1 MNLKKY
7 LLEIIVFSSGA
18 SVMIFEIIGSR
29 ILGPYLG
36 TSIFVWTS
44 IIGIILAS
52 LSLGYYLGGKLSDK
66 NPHIKNLSIIF
77 FLASILMLFTIVI
90 KNNFL
95 LFLVGIVSSIRI
107 NAVIA
112 SIILFAPVSVM
123 LGMVSPYAVRLKIQ
137 DVEHSGTTVG
147 NLYALSTLGS
157 IFGTFLAGFWL
168 IPSFG
173 ATNILIGLVIILL
186 LLSIISFPREL
197 LKSKIALSI
206 LCALLIGGNTYQM
219 YVRAENGFVE
229 LDTAYSHVLI
239 LDSQEES
246 GKDIRTL
253 KINNEFSSAM
263 YLGSYDL
270 VYDYTKF
277 YNLAEYFTPKIE
289 KALMIGGAAYSYP
302 KYFLERYEDAKMDVI
317 EIDSE
322 LTEIAKKYFW
332 LEDSPRLAIYHEDGR
347 TFLNRIDKKYDVIYG
362 DAFSSVYT
370 VPFQLT
376 TQEAVKEM
384 YNKLTDDGVII
395 VNVISSLQGDTS
407 KFFHAQLKTYES
419 IFEHVEVFPVSSH
432 EGEQVQNIILV
443 AYKSDDRKSIIL
455 NNQELN
461 WMLEKHYDVE
471 DIEDLPILTDE
482 YAPVDSYI
490 DEIL

>member
-52 LSLGYYLGGKLSDK
+52 LSLGYHLGGKLSDK

-95 LFLVGIVSSIRI
+95 LFLVGMVSSIRI

-112 SIILFAPVSVM
+112 SIILFSPVSVM

-137 DVEHSGTTVG
+137 DVEHSGSTVG

-197 LKSKIALSI
+197 LRSKIALSV
-206 LCALLIGGNTYQM
+206 LCVILIGGNTYQM
-219 YVRAENGFVE
+219 YVRAQNGFVE

-239 LDSQEES
+239 IDSQDEN

-253 KINNEFSSAM
+253 KINNEFSSAI
-263 YLGSYDL
+263 YLNSYDL
-270 VYDYTKF
+270 VYGYTKF
-277 YNLAEYFTPKIE
+277 YDLAEYFTPKIE
-289 KALMIGGAAYSYP
+289 NTLMIGGAAYSYP
-302 KYFLERYEDAKMDVI
+302 KYFLEKYKDAKIDVI

-322 LTEIAKKYFW
+322 LTEIAKKYFG
-332 LEDSPRLAIYHEDGR
+332 LESNPRLTTYHEDGR
-347 TFLNRIDKKYDVIYG
+347 TFLNRSNKKYDVIYG

-376 TQEAVKEM
+376 TQEAVKQM
-384 YNKLTDDGVII
+384 YNKLTDEGVLI

-407 KFFHAQLKTYES
+407 KFFHAQLKTYKS

-432 EGEQVQNIILV
+432 EGSRVQNIILV
-443 AYKSDDRKSIIL
+443 AYRSDNRKPIIL
-455 NNQELN
+455 NNKELD
-461 WMLEKHYDVE
+461 WMLEKHYYIEETV
-471 DIEDLPILTDE
+471 DIPVLTDE

-490 DEIL
+490 DDIL